1 MDVNTACSEI
11 SSEYNLFMFKPETLH
26 YLHVWPAFSAIQL
39 SVSWALKC
47 AFLPCK
53 RMVLHI
59 PGILPLKTNVHLSYL
74 IDYCITEY
82 KFLYKFL
89 EINLGKNS
97 GLLWS
102 LQCYRVCGWYYSS
115 SLYDC
120 SCAFFPMG
128 KNMVCLY
135 KRRLTPK
142 SPSLEVCGGGPGRV
156 RLKVGLDLRSLFQP

>member
-1 MDVNTACSEI
+1 MDVNAACSEI
-11 SSEYNLFMFKPETLH
+11 SWEYNLFMYKPKTLH
-26 YLHVWPAFSAIQL
+26 YLHVWPAFWTVQL

-82 KFLYKFL
+82 QFLYKFL

-102 LQCYRVCGWYYSS
+102 LQCRRVCGWYYSS
-115 SLYDC
+115 NLYDC
-120 SCAFFPMG
+120 SCSFSPMG
-128 KNMVCLY
+128 K
-135 KRRLTPK
+135 KWFISTKADTPK
-142 SPSLEVCGGGPGRV
+142 SPHLEVCSGRPGSV
-156 RLKVGLDLRSLFQP
+156 RLRVVLDLKSLFQT

>member
-11 SSEYNLFMFKPETLH
+11 SWEYNLFMYKPETLH
-26 YLHVWPAFSAIQL
+26 YLHVWPAFSTIQL

-82 KFLYKFL
+82 QFLYKFL
-89 EINLGKNS
+89 EIKLGKNS

-102 LQCYRVCGWYYSS
+102 LQCCRVCCWYYSS
-115 SLYDC
+115 SLYNW
-120 SCAFFPMG
+120 SCAFFLWG
-128 KNMVCLY
+128 KNGL
-135 KRRLTPK
+135 
-142 SPSLEVCGGGPGRV
+142 SLQKQTHTKIAISGSRPGRV
-156 RLKVGLDLRSLFQP
+156 RLRVGLDPRNLFRP